1 MLPHQTTGAQL
12 LKCPGG
18 PYPPKKTLKNEMSPE
33 ISVTRKKPLKNS
45 RITYFLPRQITLQHL
60 DTP

>member
-18 PYPPKKTLKNEMSPE
+18 PYPPKKTLKNEMSAE
-33 ISVTRKKPLKNS
+33 IFSHQKKGL
-45 RITYFLPRQITLQHL
+45 
-60 DTP
+60 

>member
-33 ISVTRKKPLKNS
+33 ILVTKKRSMK
-45 RITYFLPRQITLQHL
+45 IE
-60 DTP
+60 DC